1 MSKGKIIAATILIIL
16 FAAFLFYRFFE
27 FFKWQE
33 RKALGNGL
41 SSYVLIGSKNIVV
54 GKDIEPGY
62 YDIKALED
70 HSGFSGEKCA
80 RIQRCMQFDYRKI
93 TDFLWR
99 VKLNLYRL
107 YSEV

>member
-70 HSGFSGEKCA
+70 HSGFFG
-80 RIQRCMQFDYRKI
+80 RKMREN
-93 TDFLWR
+93 TTLHA
-99 VKLNLYRL
+99 VRL
-107 YSEV
+107 

>member
-16 FAAFLFYRFFE
+16 FAVFLFYCYFE
-27 FFKWQE
+27 FSSG
-33 RKALGNGL
+33 RKETALGNGL

-70 HSGFSGEKCA
+70 HSGFFG
-80 RIQRCMQFDYRKI
+80 RKMREN
-93 TDFLWR
+93 TTLHA
-99 VKLNLYRL
+99 VRL
-107 YSEV
+107 